1 MTSVVGMA
9 RRSTARMGG
18 MASSSTGSARG
29 RSVVVPAALT
39 RPTSGALGRPR
50 GRVSADGACVRSGR
64 GGFGGR
70 FRGGGGRRGGRG
82 FLLLARRRVL
92 YCLAEPAPRAP
103 DLPSGGAALSVG
115 GPCRVPH
122 DSDQPDQT

>member
-39 RPTSGALGRPR
+39 RPTSGALGKPR
-50 GRVSADGACVRSGR
+50 GRASADGACVRSGR

-70 FRGGGGRRGGRG
+70 RLGGRRGNGRR
-82 FLLLARRRVL
+82 FLLRARRRVFDG
-92 YCLAEPAPRAP
+92 LAEPALCALHH
-103 DLPSGGAALSVG
+103 LPGGAAL
-115 GPCRVPH
+115 RVRGLGIGAELL
-122 DSDQPDQT
+122 